1 MAALESTGRKRATLA
16 RGASL
21 VRSERGV
28 AVVEFA
34 LLLVPLLLILF
45 GILDFGRAMNYK
57 NELTQVANQA
67 ARFAVVNRNPA
78 DGTTPFPGCSGL
90 KSYLSNPANV
100 DTKEIADMIDAGTV
114 QITAGATV
122 GDPVTVRVAADFNV
136 IPFLGSGAF
145 GIGQPSMSLAG
156 QATMRLEQVPS
167 FGSASC

>member
-1 MAALESTGRKRATLA
+1 
-16 RGASL
+16 
-21 VRSERGV
+21 
-28 AVVEFA
+28 
-34 LLLVPLLLILF
+34 VPLLLILF